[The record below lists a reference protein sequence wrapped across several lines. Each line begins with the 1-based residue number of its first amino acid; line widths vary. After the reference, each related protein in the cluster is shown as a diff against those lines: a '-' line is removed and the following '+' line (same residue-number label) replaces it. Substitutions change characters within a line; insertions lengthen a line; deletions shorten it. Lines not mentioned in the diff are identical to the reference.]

1 MRAKNALSGTLPRP
15 RELKSNRKEDIQD
28 FLERLLKDLDKQ
40 WRLLHQDVATIQVDD
55 DGYIYFGNKDTAGT
69 WRIGRDG
76 LDWIMEYQA
85 VVGTWT
91 RIDTAKGS

>member
-1 MRAKNALSGTLPRP
+1 MRARKSLLGLARP
-15 RELKSNRKEDIQD
+15 EELKSNKIEDIRS
-28 FLERLLKDLDKQ
+28 FLGLWREELDRQ
-40 WRLLHQDVATIQVDD
+40 WRLLFQDVATIQVDS
-55 DGYIYFGNKDTAGT
+55 DGYIYFGGKDTVGA

-76 LDWIMEYQA
+76 LDWILEYQE